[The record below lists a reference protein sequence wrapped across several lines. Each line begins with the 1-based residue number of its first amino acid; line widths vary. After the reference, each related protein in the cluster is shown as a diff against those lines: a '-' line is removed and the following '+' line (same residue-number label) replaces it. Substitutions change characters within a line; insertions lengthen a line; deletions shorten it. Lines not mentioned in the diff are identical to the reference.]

1 MNEHYERRID
11 LKWLFYRILRS
22 WRLIV
27 LSALIAAVLVGG
39 VKLAL
44 NLKKVSDPAY
54 ITSQKS
60 AHEKAHAEWQTTID
74 KIDAELANIEKSKDE
89 QQSYNENSM
98 LMQINPLREYNA
110 SFELY
115 LDYDYQIMPELT
127 YQNIDLSDRILK
139 AYNTYMTNG
148 EMYRYILENFSAIK
162 ELRYL
167 KEILTVSVD
176 YPNNMLTVS
185 VKYSDATSCEQ
196 LLTLA
201 KNGIYE
207 KRADIANAIGKHEL
221 TVTNTSSYET
231 VDLELEKTQKKN
243 LDLITEFETKLKEKQ
258 TERDA
263 NPEPVLTSELTNS
276 WAISNAV
283 KFLVLAAFGVAFAV
297 VMIIACYCILTGKLM
312 NPMDIRYRFGIRIIA
327 QLPKTRTKKPFAF
340 VSRWIC
346 ALGEITTVPEDFD
359 RLAKMSGTSIKS
371 DLCSRDTEKAWG
383 TVAFSGSVSAET
395 LQTIIDATGL
405 SDSYTT
411 VNAADI
417 LTNAD
422 SIEKLT
428 AADCAVLVVE
438 QERTLVINV
447 AKELEALKAW
457 GIPVLGVIITN
468 TDAVM

>member
-1 MNEHYERRID
+1 
-11 LKWLFYRILRS
+11 
-22 WRLIV
+22 
-27 LSALIAAVLVGG
+27 
-39 VKLAL
+39 
-44 NLKKVSDPAY
+44 
-54 ITSQKS
+54 
-60 AHEKAHAEWQTTID
+60 
-74 KIDAELANIEKSKDE
+74 
-89 QQSYNENSM
+89 
-98 LMQINPLREYNA
+98 
-110 SFELY
+110 
-115 LDYDYQIMPELT
+115 
-127 YQNIDLSDRILK
+127 
-139 AYNTYMTNG
+139 
-148 EMYRYILENFSAIK
+148 
-162 ELRYL
+162 
-167 KEILTVSVD
+167 
-176 YPNNMLTVS
+176 MLTVS

-438 QERTLVINV
+438 QERTLLINV